1 LTPEMLRGLWS
12 GFLNALRPRNLS
24 LEALMRACKP
34 LAVEGDIVVL
44 GFDYDFHRGKVEED
58 HNRRDVEDT
67 LSELLGQRCR
77 VRCVLAQQGQPG
89 LDAVP
94 SPPRASNSASEA
106 TTSSAD
112 QIIADDPV
120 VRAAVEDLGAKIVE
134 SP

>member
-1 LTPEMLRGLWS
+1 MTPDMLKDLWS

-67 LSELLGQRCR
+67 LSEMLGQRCR
-77 VRCVLAQQGQPG
+77 VRCVLAQQGQPE
-89 LDAVP
+89 LDAASSP
-94 SPPRASNSASEA
+94 SLASNPASEA
-106 TTSSAD
+106 TTSSVD
-112 QIIADDPV
+112 QIMADDPV
-120 VRAAVEDLGAKIVE
+120 VRAAVEDLGAEIVG